1 MRIRLLL
8 PVAALAM
15 AIGPVSAQTIPR
27 RADIRVGGNPDRGKC
42 TIEVVVD
49 GVAEVEVRGD
59 SAILRNISGQPAQ
72 WRRFECNGPMPAN
85 MRNFRFAGVDGRG
98 RQELLRDPRNGGVA
112 VVRIEDP
119 QSGSEGYTFDL
130 FWDGG
135 AGNAVTQ
142 DRNRPD
148 NRNDYPRTVVPGRRF
163 SADEAIGD
171 CQQAVRQEAAQR
183 FRTPNIV
190 FRGTAFDSN
199 RRDAILGMVDVRQGN
214 REEMYRFSCLV
225 DFDNSRIRS
234 VQFDAADGGRRGEG
248 NGRPNNPGLQTCQR
262 AVEDRLGQDGYGRI
276 EFLSISEDRQPGRGD
291 WIVGS
296 ARADSRNRTTGF
308 DFSCSVNPGNGT
320 VRTVDVRPA
329 RQ

>member
-1 MRIRLLL
+1 M
-8 PVAALAM
+8 AM
-15 AIGPVSAQTIPR
+15 GPVSAQTIPR

-85 MRNFRFAGVDGRG
+85 MRDFRFAGVDGRG

-135 AGNAVTQ
+135 APYPVTQ
-142 DRNRPD
+142 D
-148 NRNDYPRTVVPGRRF
+148 RNDYPRTGGPGRRF
-163 SADEAIGD
+163 SADDAIGD
-171 CQQAVRQEAAQR
+171 CQRAVRQEAAQR

-214 REEMYRFSCLV
+214 NREEMYRFTCFV

-234 VQFDAADGGRRGEG
+234 VQFDAADGGRGG

-276 EFLSISEDRQPGRGD
+276 EFLSINEDRQPGRGD

-296 ARADSRNRTTGF
+296 ARAENRNRMSAF
-308 DFSCSVNPGNGT
+308 DFSCSVNPGNGS

>member
-1 MRIRLLL
+1 MKVRLFL

-15 AIGPVSAQTIPR
+15 AIAPVSAQTIPR
-27 RADIRVGGNPDRGKC
+27 RADIRGGGNPDRGKC

-59 SAILRNISGQPAQ
+59 SAVLRNISGQPAQ

-85 MRNFRFAGVDGRG
+85 MRDFRFAGVDGRG

-135 AGNAVTQ
+135 AQNPVTQ
-142 DRNRPD
+142 DRRPD
-148 NRNDYPRTVVPGRRF
+148 NRNDYPRAGAPVRRF

-171 CQQAVRQEAAQR
+171 CQQAVRQEASQR

-199 RRDAILGMVDVRQGN
+199 RRDAILGMVDVREGNN
-214 REEMYRFSCLV
+214 REEMYRFTCFV

-234 VQFDAADGGRRGEG
+234 VQFDPGDGGRRGEG
-248 NGRPNNPGLQTCQR
+248 NGRPNNPGLQTCQQ
-262 AVEDRLGQDGYGRI
+262 AVEQRLGQDGYGRI
-276 EFLSISEDRQPGRGD
+276 EFLSINVDNQPGRGD

-308 DFSCSVNPGNGT
+308 DFSCSVNPGNGA

>member
-1 MRIRLLL
+1 MRTYFLL
-8 PVAALAM
+8 PAAALAM

-42 TIEVVVD
+42 TVEVVVD

-59 SAILRNISGQPAQ
+59 SAILRTISGQPAQ
-72 WRRFECNGPMPAN
+72 WRRFECNGPIPAN
-85 MRNFRFAGVDGRG
+85 MRDFRFAGVDGRG

-130 FWDGG
+130 FWEGG
-135 AGNAVTQ
+135 GGYPVTQ
-142 DRNRPD
+142 DRVRPD
-148 NRNDYPRTVVPGRRF
+148 NRVDRGGRRF

-171 CQQAVRQEAAQR
+171 CQLAVRQEAAQR

-190 FRGTAFDSN
+190 FRGTAFDNN

-214 REEMYRFSCLV
+214 NREEIYRFTCFV

-234 VQFDAADGGRRGEG
+234 VQFDAADAGRGG

-276 EFLSISEDRQPGRGD
+276 EFLSINEDRQPGRGD

-296 ARADSRNRTTGF
+296 ARAESRNRTSGF
-308 DFSCSVNPGNGT
+308 DFSCSVNPGNGA

>member
-15 AIGPVSAQTIPR
+15 AFGPVSAQTIR
-27 RADIRVGGNPDRGKC
+27 RMADMRGGGNPDRGKC

-49 GVAEVEVRGD
+49 GVAEVEVGGD
-59 SAILRNISGQPAQ
+59 SAIWRNITGQAAE

-130 FWDGG
+130 FWEGG
-135 AGNAVTQ
+135 AGNPVTQ

-148 NRNDYPRTVVPGRRF
+148 NRNDYPRAVVPGRRF

-234 VQFDAADGGRRGEG
+234 VQFDAADGGRRGWG
-248 NGRPNNPGLQTCQR
+248 NGRPNNPWLQTCQL
-262 AVEDRLGQDGYGRI
+262 AGEDRLREYGHGRI
-276 EFLSISEDRQPGRGD
+276 EFLSISEDRAAG
-291 WIVGS
+291 
-296 ARADSRNRTTGF
+296 
-308 DFSCSVNPGNGT
+308 
-320 VRTVDVRPA
+320 
-329 RQ
+329 